1 MSSVNHR
8 EHLNDLP
15 FADTADFADTANT
28 DRGFIAALEPFVVK
42 AGDGTSS
49 NT

>member
-15 FADTADFADTANT
+15 FADTADFADT
-28 DRGFIAALEPFVVK
+28 DRGFIAALEP
-42 AGDGTSS
+42 SS
-49 NT
+49 SSPHPKI